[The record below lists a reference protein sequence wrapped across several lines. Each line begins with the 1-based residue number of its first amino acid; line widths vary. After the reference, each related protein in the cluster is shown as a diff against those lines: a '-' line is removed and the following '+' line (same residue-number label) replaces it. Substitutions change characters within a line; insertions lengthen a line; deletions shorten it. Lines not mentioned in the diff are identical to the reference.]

1 MKNMVKRDY
10 YEVLGLRRDATLEE
24 VKTAFRRTAKEC
36 HPDVA
41 RGNPHAEEIFKE
53 CAEAYEVLSDP
64 HKRQLYDAYGHAGL
78 ERNGFSGFSQVT
90 VEDLFENF
98 PFADLL
104 GDFFG
109 MGGFTGRRQSRPR
122 GPQMTRGADLRYDL
136 ELSLEEA
143 AWGKKMEIELEAY
156 LPCERCQAT
165 GSADGKSDYTACP
178 NCGGSGAVSRT
189 AGFFAISSP
198 CKNCEGSGYVL
209 SNPCRKCNGEGRV
222 FAKRSLKVEIP
233 VGINGETRIRLTGE
247 GEVGRLGGPA
257 GDLYI
262 FVHLREHKLFKLVGD
277 DLHFKLEVS
286 SAQAA
291 LGDRLEVPTL
301 ESKTELDLPGGI
313 QNGDVVR
320 IKGMGFPHLHG
331 RGRGDLQVHIKVVT
345 PKKLN
350 KEQRELYQKL
360 RNLEKEKR

>member
-1 MKNMVKRDY
+1 MRNVVKRDY

-24 VKTAFRRTAKEC
+24 IKTAFRRAAKEC

-41 RGNPHAEEIFKE
+41 RGNPRAEEAFKE
-53 CAEAYEVLSDP
+53 CAEAYDVLSDP
-64 HKRQLYDAYGHAGL
+64 RKRQLYDVYGYAGL

-90 VEDLFENF
+90 IEDLFQNF

-109 MGGFTGRRQSRPR
+109 MGGFTGRTRSRPR

-143 AWGKKMEIELEAY
+143 AKGKKLEIELEAY
-156 LPCERCQAT
+156 IPCERCQAS
-165 GSADGKSDYTACP
+165 GSADGKSDYSACP
-178 NCGGSGAVSRT
+178 NCGGTGAVSRS

-222 FAKRSLKVEIP
+222 FANRSLKVDIP
-233 VGINGETRIRLTGE
+233 IGIDGETRIRLAGE

-262 FVHLREHKLFKLVGD
+262 FVHLREHKLFKLSGD
-277 DLHFKLEVS
+277 DLHFGLEVS
-286 SAQAA
+286 FAQAA
-291 LGDRLEVPTL
+291 LGDRLQVPTL
-301 ESKTELDLPGGI
+301 ESATKMDLPAGT
-313 QNGDVVR
+313 QSGDVVR
-320 IKGMGFPHLHG
+320 VKGEGFPHLHG
-331 RGRGDLQVHIKVVT
+331 RGQGDLLVHIKVVT
-345 PKKLN
+345 PKKLS
-350 KEQRELYQKL
+350 KEQKELYQRL